1 MALLS
6 RTDRSVLARWWW
18 TVDHWSV
25 ACVAVLI
32 AAGVLLALAASR
44 RWRIALG
51 SNRFISFIDS
61 SASSHRHSC

>member
-32 AAGVLLALAASR
+32 AAGVLLALAASPAVGR
-44 RWRIALG
+44 AVAAAMVVAAFNRI
-51 SNRFISFIDS
+51 
-61 SASSHRHSC
+61 